1 MSALTPGRPLR
12 VLVAHNAYQQRGGED
27 FVVDAEI
34 GLLQGRG
41 HQVELFSRRN
51 DELAHTG
58 RIAAA
63 VQAVW
68 SARTVADLT
77 HRITAFKPDLIHAH
91 NTFPLISPSLY
102 AAAARA
108 GIPVVQTLHNF
119 RLLCPQ
125 AMFLRDGRICEDCL
139 GKLPWRGVVHRCYRG
154 SVAQTAVVA
163 SMLGIH
169 RAMGTY
175 RDQVTRY
182 IAQTEFSWRKFIE
195 GGLPADRISIKP
207 NFVDVPAGME
217 GERSGGLF
225 VGRLSGEKGI
235 QVLLGALDS
244 VQGSAIDVVGVGP
257 EEARLRGHYG
267 VRLHGWMESARVLE
281 RMRAAAFLVAPS
293 IWYEGFPRV
302 IVEAFACALPVIASR
317 LGSIAEIIRDGETG
331 LLFEPGDAVD
341 LARKMAWAEANPA
354 AMRELGM
361 KARRDYEEKYTPA
374 RNYQQLIAI
383 YAQAISEHS
392 RATTVA

>member
-27 FVVDAEI
+27 AVVDAEI
-34 GLLQGRG
+34 RLLQGRG
-41 HQVELFSRRN
+41 HEVELFPRHN
-51 DELAHTG
+51 DEIDQIG
-58 RIAAA
+58 KIAAA
-63 VQAVW
+63 VQAIW
-68 SARTVADLT
+68 SVRTINDLAR
-77 HRITAFKPDLIHAH
+77 RIAVFKPDVIHAH

-108 GIPVVQTLHNF
+108 GVPIVQTLHNY

-125 AMFLRDGRICEDCL
+125 AMFLRDGRVCEDCL
-139 GKLPWRGVVHRCYRG
+139 GKFPWRGVVHRCYRG
-154 SVAQTAVVA
+154 SAPQTAVLA
-163 SMLGIH
+163 LMLGIH

-175 RDQVTRY
+175 REKVTRY
-182 IAQTEFSWRKFIE
+182 IAQTEFSRRKFID
-195 GGLPADRISIKP
+195 GGLPPERISVKP
-207 NFVDVPAGME
+207 NFVDMPRGKE
-217 GERSGGLF
+217 RERSGGLL

-235 QVLLGALDS
+235 AVLLDALNRMP
-244 VQGSAIDVVGVGP
+244 GSGVDIIGVGP
-257 EEARLRGHYG
+257 EDARLRVHKG
-267 VRLHGWMESARVLE
+267 VRLHGWLEPAEVAE
-281 RMRAAAFLVAPS
+281 RMRAAAFLVVPS
-293 IWYEGFPRV
+293 LWYEGFPRV

-331 LLFEPGDAVD
+331 LLFEPGDAAD
-341 LARKMAWAEANPA
+341 LARKLAWAEANPA

-374 RNYQQLIAI
+374 RNYERLVAI
-383 YAQAISEHS
+383 YVQAIGEHS